1 MPAVSKAQQKFMG
14 MVHATQKGDMESP
27 SAEVSKAADSMS
39 DTDAKDF
46 ASTSHKGLPDKI
58 KEMVLAELRSVKAI
72 QTDYTKV
79 IDAMEKHL
87 AAYKKSKGT
96 PAEKEHIQ
104 KLKTL
109 TTQKKKLADELNAKV
124 SDMYKDAE
132 LKVDEMSTTGNV
144 AGYNTPFAFSG
155 KDSEEKKGKRQADLT
170 GYSVVNEETP
180 SEIIKDLDKVKN
192 DLIKKVDVLIAK
204 KKKLYSNVDI
214 ESPMSADEKQL
225 DKDIQSIF
233 SQIQQIILKKRTLKE
248 SVNEG
253 KYYITY
259 NKGRGQ
265 GKGLEKEFDK
275 KAFKTTDKP
284 KVFNSFKDA
293 KEYAEKMEKMFR
305 NSIGG
310 STAYWVSDEK
320 MNRVEESVNES
331 DLKGYLV
338 ADVVDDIIKSI
349 GTRFVSGEI
358 KQSNKNKIY
367 LKLKDVK
374 FGSGVVKILKSRFG
388 IDAKEEMFGGK
399 DKFGSIPSV
408 SFFANK
414 VVSESVNEDKVYID
428 FLNKKKGFKQDRIKF
443 NSYEDAVKWARKNFE
458 KFNAD
463 MIKYESMNEAIQNAP
478 AKNGKELADFILR
491 HYDFY
496 TDYIDD
502 GGQRRRAIK
511 SNEGTIEWFDSHPI
525 DLKKEALKILQSK
538 VGSSG
543 KSQIQRVFGKSTM
556 DK

>member
-1 MPAVSKAQQKFMG
+1 MPAQSKAQQKFMG

-27 SAEVSKAADSMS
+27 SPEVSKAADSMS
-39 DTDAKDF
+39 DKDAKDF

-109 TTQKKKLADELNAKV
+109 TAQKKKLADELNAKV

-132 LKVDEMSTTGNV
+132 LKVDEMNTTGGV
-144 AGYNTPFAFSG
+144 EGYNTPFAFSG

-170 GYSVVNEETP
+170 GYSVV
-180 SEIIKDLDKVKN
+180 K
-192 DLIKKVDVLIAK
+192 
-204 KKKLYSNVDI
+204 
-214 ESPMSADEKQL
+214 
-225 DKDIQSIF
+225 
-233 SQIQQIILKKRTLKE
+233 
-248 SVNEG
+248 EG
-253 KYYITY
+253 KYYVSY
-259 NKGRGQ
+259 NRGRGQ
-265 GKGLEKEFDK
+265 GKDLEKEFDPK
-275 KAFKTTDKP
+275 TFKTTGKP
-284 KVFNSFKDA
+284 KVFNSYSDA
-293 KEYAEKMEKMFR
+293 KKYAEKMEKMFR

-349 GTRFVSGEI
+349 GSKFVSGQI
-358 KQSNKNKIY
+358 KDAPNRNYIY
-367 LKLKDVK
+367 LKLTDIK
-374 FGSGVVKILKSRFG
+374 FGSGVVKMLKSQFG
-388 IDAKEEMFGGK
+388 IDAKIDKTFGN
-399 DKFGSIPSV
+399 IPSV
-408 SFFANK
+408 SFASKK

-443 NSYEDAVKWARKNFE
+443 NSYEDAVKWAKKNFE
-458 KFNAD
+458 KFNPD